1 MVPARVL
8 LAAVLLSLCLTAH
21 AAPEAV
27 REVPAASHELNVL
40 FSGGRT
46 VLNWHGNDTFRSLRL
61 ELVSSRRPRLL
72 ARFRNLRIGV
82 AGEYHYIRQPRSWF
96 GFDGDP
102 ILRVKAGSANV
113 FVRRVWDH
121 PRYESYI
128 DLGSGPMWG
137 TQRMPAA
144 TSHFNFDSQ
153 LGLGVVL
160 SPRSRTP
167 LQLGYR
173 FSHVSNAGLASR
185 NPGLNLHS
193 LFVGF
198 RFREMR

>member
-1 MVPARVL
+1 MVFARVL

-21 AAPEAV
+21 AAIEAV
-27 REVPAASHELNVL
+27 SEMPDNAHELNVL

-46 VLNWHGNDTFRSLRL
+46 MLNWHGNDTFRSLRL
-61 ELVSSRRPRLL
+61 ELVSPRRPRLL
-72 ARFRNLRIGV
+72 ARFGNLRVGV

-102 ILRVKAGSANV
+102 ILRVKAGSANL
-113 FVRRVWDH
+113 FIRRVWDH

-137 TQRMPAA
+137 TERMPAA

-153 LGLGVVL
+153 VGLGLVL
-160 SPRSRTP
+160 LPRSRAP
-167 LQLGYR
+167 LHLGYR

-193 LFVGF
+193 LFAGF
-198 RFREMR
+198 RFSETR